1 MADPGKKVETVELV
15 FRDLPEEASKE
26 ALLVYFKGFGEMTRF
41 QLVSGR
47 AEAEPFC
54 FVRYKEKSAEDQ
66 VLGKPH

>member
-1 MADPGKKVETVELV
+1 MADPANKDKPLELV

-26 ALLVYFKGFGEMTRF
+26 ALLEYFKGFGEVDRF
-41 QLVSGR
+41 RLVFGR
-47 AEAEPFC
+47 VEAEPFC